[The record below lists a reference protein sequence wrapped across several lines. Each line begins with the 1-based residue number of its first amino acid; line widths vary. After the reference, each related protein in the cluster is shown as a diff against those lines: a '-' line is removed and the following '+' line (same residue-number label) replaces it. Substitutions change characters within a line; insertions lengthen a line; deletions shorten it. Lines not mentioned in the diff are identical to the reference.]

1 MAIAA
6 PVAGAYFDKKLMDA
20 DAIEIVVRP
29 EPFYAVGQVYEQFA
43 DFPDEE
49 LLKLLE
55 RSNVNTQNRSISNGR

>member
-1 MAIAA
+1 
-6 PVAGAYFDKKLMDA
+6 MDA